1 MTIEKMKFVEQKNKV
16 QNIVEK
22 IALLNDT
29 LNSSNKNEIS
39 KINEEIL
46 FLKKKLKNERQ
57 LLRKL

>member
-1 MTIEKMKFVEQKNKV
+1 MKFVEQKNKV

-46 FLKKKLKNERQ
+46 FLKKK
-57 LLRKL
+57 